1 MNLENFNIYAFAF
14 IMVGWIIS
22 VCFHEFSHA
31 LVAYIGG
38 DKSVKDKGYLT
49 FNPLKYTHPTLS
61 ILYPILFLIIG
72 GIGLPGGAVYINT
85 AALRNRLWNSATS
98 LAGPLANLVLLAI
111 LIIPFR
117 YGMADIE
124 AQPVFWSAYAFLCFL
139 QLTSVFLNMIPI
151 PPLDGFGTISA
162 FMGQKLRN
170 RIYAQSQMFLF
181 VFIILML
188 NVEAFASTFWETIFM
203 ISNNIG
209 VPPDLVFDGIKMM
222 HLNIF
227 GNLTVNS

>member
-1 MNLENFNIYAFAF
+1 MVLEQFNIYAFAF

-85 AALRNRLWNSATS
+85 AALRNKLWNSATS

-111 LIIPFR
+111 LVIPFR
-117 YGMADIE
+117 YGLADVE
-124 AQPVFWSAYAFLCFL
+124 ANPVFWSAYAFLCFL
-139 QLTSVFLNMIPI
+139 QLTAIFFNLLPI
-151 PPLDGFGTISA
+151 PPLDGFGTIA
-162 FMGQKLRN
+162 PFIGQNLKN
-170 RIYAQSQMFLF
+170 RIYAQSQMILF
-181 VFIILML
+181 VFVILMFT
-188 NVEAFASTFWETIFM
+188 VEGFASTFWENIFRV
-203 ISNNIG
+203 SNYIG
-209 VPPDLVFDGIKMM
+209 VPSDLVFDGIKLI
-222 HLNIF
+222 HLNV
-227 GNLTVNS
+227 LTN